1 VSFGLLNGNL
11 GVVISHLLSTNKGEV
26 LASPQITT
34 LDNKEARIFMG
45 DQVPVL
51 SKDVSG
57 NTITTYVEAEV
68 TRRVSGAPTT
78 ARSERRPVA
87 GWVVRMSGRDLEFQ
101 TSNGVSFY
109 ARVHGRTDSSNPT
122 GMDAW
127 WRVGIDGRPL
137 LSGRS
142 ETSTLAQFA
151 AEDALFALSDG
162 IRRGTGG
169 IP

>member
-1 VSFGLLNGNL
+1 MTTNGAITALEAAIDEYGQAAYALGCVLRHPIKEPWSKYCDDAARAAINL
-11 GVVISHLLSTNKGEV
+11 
-26 LASPQITT
+26 A
-34 LDNKEARIFMG
+34 
-45 DQVPVL
+45 
-51 SKDVSG
+51 
-57 NTITTYVEAEV
+57 ITTYVEAEV
-68 TRRVSGAPTT
+68 ARRVLGSLTT
-78 ARSERRPVA
+78 AHSERRPVA

-109 ARVHGRTDSSNPT
+109 ARVHGRTDNSNPT

-162 IRRGTGG
+162 IRRGTGR

>member
-1 VSFGLLNGNL
+1 MTVPGTAAALKAAVDEYGQAAYELGCVLRRPIKEPWSKYCDDAARAALN
-11 GVVISHLLSTNKGEV
+11 
-26 LASPQITT
+26 LA
-34 LDNKEARIFMG
+34 
-45 DQVPVL
+45 
-51 SKDVSG
+51 
-57 NTITTYVEAEV
+57 ITTYVEAEV
-68 TRRVSGAPTT
+68 ARRVSGAPTT